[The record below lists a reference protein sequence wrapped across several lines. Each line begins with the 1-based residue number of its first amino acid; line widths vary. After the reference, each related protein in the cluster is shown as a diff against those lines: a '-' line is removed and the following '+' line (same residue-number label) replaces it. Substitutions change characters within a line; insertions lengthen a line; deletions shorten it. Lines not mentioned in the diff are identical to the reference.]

1 MANWFIPL
9 GHHHKS
15 SRPFPSLRYPPRH
28 HVRHVATRS
37 KQNPTPSDQTTTAQI
52 YQGVRIQIKWDPK
65 RGDVLVRKWRTCGS
79 GGDVTPDHASPSSSS
94 PSAKRRRDQ
103 AVEESA
109 DISVPPVA
117 NDVVIQHSG
126 DFAPVVNAVVVSVP
140 PVANDVVMDNGDVSV
155 SPAVVV
161 AGVDVISVPLVV
173 NDVMDGCDVSVPP
186 PANDVDAVIV
196 DVWAF
201 PPVNGVVAKSGGD
214 ISIPPAVNG
223 VVSVPP
229 VFNDNDVIGD
239 ISVPPAEND
248 VVAVMVDVWDPPP
261 TNDVVMA
268 SDDETLSE
276 LTRLLDL
283 NNGVAT
289 PETSLTFAENP
300 SRSPRVFQTMST
312 SYVTINGN
320 EESCGSSFSDADSSV
335 MASVDMSQVWMGG
348 HEWYTAESA
357 WDMDDAEMWA
367 REVIE
372 APELDADWDDAALAR
387 FLGEDLNP
395 DQPFSGIN

>member
-1 MANWFIPL
+1 MEDMR
-9 GHHHKS
+9 K
-15 SRPFPSLRYPPRH
+15 RP
-28 HVRHVATRS
+28 
-37 KQNPTPSDQTTTAQI
+37 
-52 YQGVRIQIKWDPK
+52 
-65 RGDVLVRKWRTCGS
+65 
-79 GGDVTPDHASPSSSS
+79 GGDVTPDDASSSSSS

-103 AVEESA
+103 AAEESA
-109 DISVPPVA
+109 DISIPPVS
-117 NDVVIQHSG
+117 NDVVLHSG
-126 DFAPVVNAVVVSVP
+126 DFAPVVNAVVSVP
-140 PVANDVVMDNGDVSV
+140 PVANDVVTDSGDVSV
-155 SPAVVV
+155 SPAVVA
-161 AGVDVISVPLVV
+161 AGVDVISVPPVV
-173 NDVMDGCDVSVPP
+173 NDVMDGGDVSVPP
-186 PANDVDAVIV
+186 PANDVGAVIV

-201 PPVNGVVAKSGGD
+201 PPVNDVVAKSGGG

-239 ISVPPAEND
+239 VSVPPAVND

-261 TNDVVMA
+261 ANDVVMA
-268 SDDETLSE
+268 SDDDETLSE

-283 NNGVAT
+283 NNADVAA

-395 DQPFSGIN
+395 DQLFSGTN